1 MGILTFI
8 IDNIL
13 INAAMVLGIVAL
25 LGLILQKKS
34 AGACFS
40 GTFKTMMGFMI
51 LSAGSGVIVGALEP
65 FGTWFAAGLGIQ
77 GSVASIEAV
86 LAVAMQNDMIGRD
99 IALAYAGIFV
109 VNLVIAR
116 LTRWKYVFLNGEAPI
131 YMAMASILFGVGL
144 CGFSHMSAVL
154 IGAVLGGICCILFPA
169 LAQPVVRKITGSDD
183 IALGHF
189 CTLGYLLSAGVSKL
203 TGDVTKSTEDIKFPA
218 KLSFF
223 TGYISCRGLCDGSAV
238 CHHGGIGRAGG
249 GCGSCRG

>member
-99 IALAYAGIFV
+99 CIGI
-109 VNLVIAR
+109 R
-116 LTRWKYVFLNGEAPI
+116 R
-131 YMAMASILFGVGL
+131 
-144 CGFSHMSAVL
+144 
-154 IGAVLGGICCILFPA
+154 
-169 LAQPVVRKITGSDD
+169 
-183 IALGHF
+183 HF
-189 CTLGYLLSAGVSKL
+189 CGKPGYCAA
-203 TGDVTKSTEDIKFPA
+203 DQME
-218 KLSFF
+218 
-223 TGYISCRGLCDGSAV
+223 V
-238 CHHGGIGRAGG
+238 CIP
-249 GCGSCRG
+249 